1 MKKLALLVPGVGAA
15 VAIAVIGAGQASAQ
29 APNVIGET
37 YGKAVAL
44 LRASGYTAVFA
55 GPVGSDLPQSQC
67 IVIDQQ
73 GQSSTNTWNPTGT
86 AQVSGLAYPLV
97 LAAMRRAIADAQAD
111 FGIVGRV
118 VPAIDREA
126 GAAAAMEMLQWVLDH
141 RCDEAP
147 GIGIDYQEA
156 VGPPQSSTGW
166 IESDDVCRSAG
177 GSLRRGGS
185 VRSCGPGG
193 GVAAPVAGH
202 GA

>member
-55 GPVGSDLPQSQC
+55 GSVGSDLPQSQC

-86 AQVSGLAYPLV
+86 AG
-97 LAAMRRAIADAQAD
+97 AMRLRLDCN
-111 FGIVGRV
+111 V
-118 VPAIDREA
+118 VP
-126 GAAAAMEMLQWVLDH
+126 GQNKPP
-141 RCDEAP
+141 AP
-147 GIGIDYQEA
+147 GTRSM
-156 VGPPQSSTGW
+156 VPPGG
-166 IESDDVCRSAG
+166 SAG
-177 GSLRRGGS
+177 GAGGA
-185 VRSCGPGG
+185 GG
-193 GVAAPVAGH
+193 GPRPTPGAGTVTVTPVPIG
-202 GA
+202 

>member
-55 GPVGSDLPQSQC
+55 GSVGSDLPQSQC

-86 AQVSGLAYPLV
+86 AG
-97 LAAMRRAIADAQAD
+97 AMRLRLDCN
-111 FGIVGRV
+111 V
-118 VPAIDREA
+118 VP
-126 GAAAAMEMLQWVLDH
+126 GQNKPP
-141 RCDEAP
+141 AP
-147 GIGIDYQEA
+147 GTRSMVPGMPRALDS
-156 VGPPQSSTGW
+156 GP
-166 IESDDVCRSAG
+166 
-177 GSLRRGGS
+177 
-185 VRSCGPGG
+185 
-193 GVAAPVAGH
+193 APVARVADPGPPP
-202 GA
+202 APAR